1 MAKESKNPLS
11 SLLGKASKLNKLFKT
26 TNPRARLSLEPG
38 VYAGVILKLEPTK
51 IGKADQEQH
60 PAIRVSVMTL
70 CDKEGDREVW
80 GRQFQMLFMFK
91 DSQNQTFEESFGR
104 FVYFCQESLGLDTS
118 EMTIESLA
126 NGDDLDEMN
135 KHCAENFP
143 VIQFAVTE
151 NDAGQRNANSNG
163 LLSPEGMENMGLTM
177 KEIKKQVA
185 TPADDGDDEPKAKKK
200 KKAAV
205 VEEDDDDDT
214 PPPPKKKKA
223 AVVEEDDEDDDEDDE
238 DDAPPPKKKAKAKAI
253 VEDDD
258 DEDEDD
264 DDEPKAKKSKAK
276 STPKRGFD
284 DDDDEDEDD

>member
-118 EMTIESLA
+118 EMSIESLA

-177 KEIKKQVA
+177 KEIKKQIA
-185 TPADDGDDEPKAKKK
+185 SPTDDGDDEPKAKKK
-200 KKAAV
+200 AKAKSTAEEDDDDTPPPSKKKKPAV
-205 VEEDDDDDT
+205 VEEDDDD
-214 PPPPKKKKA
+214 
-223 AVVEEDDEDDDEDDE
+223 EDDDDDD
-238 DDAPPPKKKAKAKAI
+238 DDAPPPKKKTKAKAV
-253 VEDDD
+253 VEDD
-258 DEDEDD
+258 DEDED